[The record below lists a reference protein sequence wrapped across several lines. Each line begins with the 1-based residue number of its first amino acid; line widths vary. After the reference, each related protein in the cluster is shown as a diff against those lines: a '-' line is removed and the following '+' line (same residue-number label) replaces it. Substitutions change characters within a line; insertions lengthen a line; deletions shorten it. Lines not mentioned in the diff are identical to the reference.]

1 MLMVNKMMNKNDD
14 ICVEVLK
21 EQLAA
26 KDKEIAR
33 LRYDLSIS
41 EKKRE
46 QVTQEHMLLKYQVER
61 ERLQRDYDEF
71 KDPDTD
77 DDDVISREEVLFP
90 T

>member
-1 MLMVNKMMNKNDD
+1 MVNKMMNKNDD